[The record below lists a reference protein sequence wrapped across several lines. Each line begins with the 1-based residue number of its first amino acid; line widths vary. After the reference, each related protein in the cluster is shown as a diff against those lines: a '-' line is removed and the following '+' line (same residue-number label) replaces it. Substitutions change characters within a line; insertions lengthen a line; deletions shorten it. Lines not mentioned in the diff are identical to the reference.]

1 MKKKLLFYVM
11 ITVFIAKTGI
21 FAQSSQLYIPINIQ
35 KAFENKTRSYD
46 GKAGANYWQ
55 NRADYKI
62 DIEFDPNTQLLAGS
76 EHITY
81 FNNNPDTLRELVFH
95 LFPDMYKKGNSHD
108 FDLKPVD
115 QHNGVTIEK
124 ITFNENE
131 SDILSE
137 NLSIKYEH
145 TGFILNLPT
154 PLFPNEHLNISIIW
168 HYTLNRKTHIRN
180 GMVDST
186 SFFIAYFFPR
196 IAVYDDIDGWNKFKY
211 TGDVEFYNDFGNF
224 EVSITVPQNYLVWA
238 TGILQNPEKVLT
250 EKYLLR
256 YQSAF
261 TSDDIIHIVDSTE
274 CTLNNITNPVN
285 NTWKFKAENVTDFAF
300 GTSNHYL
307 WDAASLVVEK
317 STGRRVL
324 IEAAYNKDSKD
335 FYEVAKIAGK
345 AIEYMSSEIPGVPFP
360 FPKVTVFKGFAEME
374 YPMMVNN
381 PSYMSIHSTIRITAH
396 EIFHSYFPFYT
407 GCNETKYAWMDEGLT
422 TFATFLMSEALDSP
436 GQGYLSFY
444 KGYKNIIGNFSD
456 VPIFIASDVLK
467 RPIYC
472 YNSYTKAA
480 SFFLV
485 LQDYLGD
492 RLFKKALQ
500 EFVNRW
506 NGKHPTPYDLFF
518 TFMDITGE
526 NLDWFIKPWF
536 YEYGYVDLAVKN
548 VSRKNNNYKIEIEK
562 NGHYPANFELKIVFE
577 DGSTETASYKVS
589 IWKLGNKRYEIN
601 KFSDKKI
608 KNVELIDKSL
618 IDAKVSNN
626 VFHLIDL
633 NE

>member
-1 MKKKLLFYVM
+1 MKKTLLLYIM
-11 ITVFIAKTGI
+11 ITVFIAKTVI
-21 FAQSSQLYIPINIQ
+21 LAQSSQLYIPLNIQ
-35 KAFENKTRSYD
+35 KAFENRTRSYD
-46 GKAGANYWQ
+46 GKAGAKYWQ

-62 DIEFDPNTQLLAGS
+62 DINFDPDTQLLAGS

-81 FNNNPDTLRELVFH
+81 FNNSPDTLQQLVFH

-108 FDLKPVD
+108 FNINPAD

-124 ITFNENE
+124 ITLNKNEL
-131 SDILSE
+131 DILSANSPVE
-137 NLSIKYEH
+137 YEH
-145 TGFILNLPT
+145 TGFILNLPI
-154 PLFPNEHLNISIIW
+154 PLSANEHLNISITW

-186 SFFIAYFFPR
+186 SFFMAYFFPR

-224 EVSITVPQNYLVWA
+224 EVFITVPQNFLVWA

-256 YQSAF
+256 YRSAF
-261 TSDDIIHIVDSTE
+261 TSDDIIHVVDSTE
-274 CTLNNITNPVN
+274 CTLNNITNQEN
-285 NTWKFKAENVTDFAF
+285 NIWRFKAENVTDFAF

-307 WDAASLVVEK
+307 WDATSLIVEK

-324 IEAAYNKDSKD
+324 IEAAYNKDSED
-335 FYEVAKIAGK
+335 FYEVAEIAGK
-345 AIEYMSSEIPGVPFP
+345 AIEYMSSEIPGIPFP
-360 FPKVTVFKGFAEME
+360 FPNVTVFKGLAEME
-374 YPMMVNN
+374 YPMMVND
-381 PSYMSIHSTIRITAH
+381 PSYQTIHSTIRITAH
-396 EIFHSYFPFYT
+396 EIFHTYFPFYT

-436 GQGYLSFY
+436 GQGYLSFFN
-444 KGYKNIIGNFSD
+444 GYKKMIGNFSD
-456 VPIFIASDVLK
+456 VPIFVDSNVLK

-492 RLFKKALQ
+492 RLFKKALR

-506 NGKHPTPYDLFF
+506 QGKHPTPYDLFF

-548 VSRKNNNYKIEIEK
+548 VSTKNNNYKIEIKK
-562 NGHYPANFELKIVFE
+562 NGHYPANFELKIIFE

-589 IWKLGNKRYEIN
+589 IWKSGNNQYEIN

-608 KNVELIDKSL
+608 KKVELIDKSL

-626 VFHLIDL
+626 VFHLMDC
-633 NE
+633 E